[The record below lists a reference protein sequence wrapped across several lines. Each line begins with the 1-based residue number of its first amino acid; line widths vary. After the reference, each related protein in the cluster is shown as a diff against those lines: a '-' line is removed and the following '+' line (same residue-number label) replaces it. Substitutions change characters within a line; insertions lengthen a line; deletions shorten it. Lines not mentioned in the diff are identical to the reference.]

1 MCLMVWVGTVEAVPP
16 VAKPTAP
23 SAEAGYHYVEEVP
36 DDAPIRVRLTSPHV
50 TYVGS
55 HEGCGCGY
63 NSGDL
68 SWQGIEAVADAMDLI
83 EAMTADE
90 REEFLAEQRSRVR
103 LRDLVCTALAAGP
116 VEVYACWAGD
126 EEAPPNGE

>member
-23 SAEAGYHYVEEVP
+23 TEAAGYYYVEEVP
-36 DDAPIRVRLTSPHV
+36 ADAAIRARLASPHV

-68 SWQGIEAVADAMDLI
+68 AWQSIEEVADVMALL
-83 EAMTADE
+83 EAMTLDE
-90 REEFLAEQRSRVR
+90 REESSPSRAR
-103 LRDLVCTALAAGP
+103 
-116 VEVYACWAGD
+116 
-126 EEAPPNGE
+126 APASAT